1 MYFLFDLSPS
11 LSISF
16 LIVFLI
22 SKKINTKRSTN
33 KKIFKISK
41 NLKFSSESLINPL
54 SIKVKKVK
62 KPIDNVIINK
72 NIKYMFFL
80 IKSYILKNNRH

>member
-1 MYFLFDLSPS
+1 MYFLLDLRPS

-16 LIVFLI
+16 RIAFLI
-22 SKKINTKRSTN
+22 SKKINTNSNVNRT
-33 KKIFKISK
+33 IFVI
-41 NLKFSSESLINPL
+41 NNNCKFWSDSSIKPL

-62 KPIDNVIINK
+62 NPIDNVIINR

-80 IKSYILKNNRH
+80 INRTS

>member
-1 MYFLFDLSPS
+1 M
-11 LSISF
+11 SF
-16 LIVFLI
+16 LMVFLI
-22 SKKINTKRSTN
+22 SKKINTKRNIN

-41 NLKFSSESLINPL
+41 NLRFWSESLINPL

-80 IKSYILKNNRH
+80 IKSFILKK

>member
-11 LSISF
+11 LSMSF
-16 LIVFLI
+16 LIAFLI
-22 SKKINTKRSTN
+22 SKKINTKRSIN

-62 KPIDNVIINK
+62 KPINNVIINR

-80 IKSYILKNNRH
+80 IKSYILKK

>member
-1 MYFLFDLSPS
+1 MYFLLDLRPS

-16 LIVFLI
+16 LIAFLI
-22 SKKINTKRSTN
+22 SKKIKAKSNANRT
-33 KKIFKISK
+33 IFKI
-41 NLKFSSESLINPL
+41 NNNCKFWSDNSIRPL

>member
-1 MYFLFDLSPS
+1 M
-11 LSISF
+11 SF
-16 LIVFLI
+16 LMAFLI
-22 SKKINTKRSTN
+22 SKKINTKRNIN

-41 NLKFSSESLINPL
+41 NLKFWSESLIYPL

-62 KPIDNVIINK
+62 KPIDNVIINR

-80 IKSYILKNNRH
+80 IKSYILKKNHR

>member
-1 MYFLFDLSPS
+1 M
-11 LSISF
+11 SF
-16 LIVFLI
+16 LMVFLI
-22 SKKINTKRSTN
+22 SKKINTKRNIN

-41 NLKFSSESLINPL
+41 NLKFWSESLINPL

-62 KPIDNVIINK
+62 KPIDNVIINR

-80 IKSYILKNNRH
+80 IKSYILKK

>member
-1 MYFLFDLSPS
+1 M
-11 LSISF
+11 SF
-16 LIVFLI
+16 LIAFLI

-41 NLKFSSESLINPL
+41 NLKFSSDSLINPL

-62 KPIDNVIINK
+62 KPIDNVIINR
-72 NIKYMFFL
+72 NI
-80 IKSYILKNNRH
+80 